1 MSKNVKINRK
11 RFIKLTAGQFG
22 FQTREIKD
30 VVMPCPAP
38 VTSTEKGRAIETNYF
53 RNAGSRLP
61 QP

>member
-30 VVMPCPAP
+30 VVMKSLVNDVKREQEKAQGAAHKPAK
-38 VTSTEKGRAIETNYF
+38 KGGCEE
-53 RNAGSRLP
+53 
-61 QP
+61 